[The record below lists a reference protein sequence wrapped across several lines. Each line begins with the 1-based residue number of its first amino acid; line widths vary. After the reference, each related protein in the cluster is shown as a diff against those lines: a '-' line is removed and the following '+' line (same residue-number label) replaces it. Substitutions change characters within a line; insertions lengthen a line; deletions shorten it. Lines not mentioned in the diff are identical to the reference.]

1 MLTFPQMLEILQEE
15 FPENVILEA
24 SSEVKQPWIQ
34 IQVEEIE
41 RFSTFLL
48 HDPRFYFDF
57 LNCLSGV
64 DKGKDAQELDVI
76 YHLTSMIHEHQLV
89 LKVIVLK
96 TSSEDRDIKPTVPS
110 VSRVWRAADWHE
122 REAYDMLGI
131 YFEGHPDMRRI
142 LMPED
147 WPGHPLRKD
156 YENPDT
162 YHNIKVDY

>member
-1 MLTFPQMLEILQEE
+1 MLSFAQIEEVLRQTFPEA
-15 FPENVILEA
+15 VILDVQA
-24 SSEVKQPWIQ
+24 DVSQPWVLVHAEHIQ
-34 IQVEEIE
+34 EVAA
-41 RFSTFLL
+41 FLL
-48 HDPRFYFDF
+48 KDPRFYFDF

-64 DKGKDAQELDVI
+64 DKGEKVNELQVV
-76 YHLTSMIHEHQLV
+76 YHITSLIHEHRLV
-89 LKVIVLK
+89 LKVSIPKSL
-96 TSSEDRDIKPTVPS
+96 EGQADYRPTVGS
-110 VSRVWRAADWHE
+110 VSHIWRAADWHE

-131 YFEGHPDMRRI
+131 YFEGHPDLRRI